1 MAQTLHELV
10 KRIHTNSPLSRLA
23 AIMKQRDILAKKFF
37 HEEALSS
44 VLASTTQT
52 SGEFEVI
59 RVLHLL

>member
-1 MAQTLHELV
+1 MAQTLRELV
-10 KRIHTNSPLSRLA
+10 KRIHTSSPLSRLA
-23 AIMKQRDILAKKFF
+23 AIMKQRDLLARKFF